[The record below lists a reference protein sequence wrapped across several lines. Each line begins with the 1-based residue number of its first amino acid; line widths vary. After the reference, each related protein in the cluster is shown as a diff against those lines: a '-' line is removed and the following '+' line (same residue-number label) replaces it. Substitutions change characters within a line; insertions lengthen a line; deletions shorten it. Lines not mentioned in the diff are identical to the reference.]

1 VEEARQHSALKSLFW
16 LSTLLVA
23 VSAALFVVGFFTRL
37 PISGDAFVVLMFAAL
52 VSRAT
57 FYATLYLSSSS
68 AGGRAATYA
77 AFQFIVWIAIASA
90 FFAFVVLYQFRNH
103 V

>member
-1 VEEARQHSALKSLFW
+1 
-16 LSTLLVA
+16 LLLA
-23 VSAALFVVGFFTRL
+23 VSAALFVVGLFARL
-37 PISGDAFVVLMFAAL
+37 PVSGDAFVILMFAAL

-57 FYATLYLSSSS
+57 FYAALYLSSRS

-77 AFQFIVWIAIASA
+77 AFQFIAWIAIASA

-103 V
+103 L